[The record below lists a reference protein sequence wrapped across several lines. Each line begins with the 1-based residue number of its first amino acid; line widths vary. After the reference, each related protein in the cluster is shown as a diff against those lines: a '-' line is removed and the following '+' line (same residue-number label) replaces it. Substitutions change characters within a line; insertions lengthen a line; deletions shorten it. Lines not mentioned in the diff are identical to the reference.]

1 LGAYARPGGVPGEP
15 GPAGA
20 ARGAAAGLY
29 DAGKSLLWIVRW
41 DVLTNTT
48 GLLWRGAGLS
58 SLSLPGSTPLRR
70 PEMKTATNSAKGTK
84 SDSGTRTAI
93 ATQELKE
100 RIRASRLGDV
110 LAGMACDLCLE
121 QVPVEEALQMIQ
133 ERAIERMVAML
144 DTAILSDE
152 VAMQCCLDIVAR
164 ESEQVALQALEK
176 GTDALREGL
185 EIYDELQSAE
195 CTGPVN

>member
-1 LGAYARPGGVPGEP
+1 
-15 GPAGA
+15 
-20 ARGAAAGLY
+20 
-29 DAGKSLLWIVRW
+29 
-41 DVLTNTT
+41 
-48 GLLWRGAGLS
+48 
-58 SLSLPGSTPLRR
+58 
-70 PEMKTATNSAKGTK
+70 MKTAANSAKGAK

-93 ATQELKE
+93 ATQELKV

-185 EIYDELQSAE
+185 EIYDGLQSAE

>member
-1 LGAYARPGGVPGEP
+1 
-15 GPAGA
+15 
-20 ARGAAAGLY
+20 
-29 DAGKSLLWIVRW
+29 
-41 DVLTNTT
+41 
-48 GLLWRGAGLS
+48 
-58 SLSLPGSTPLRR
+58 
-70 PEMKTATNSAKGTK
+70 MKTATNSAKGTETNPA
-84 SDSGTRTAI
+84 TRTTI
-93 ATQELKE
+93 ATQELRV

-121 QVPVEEALQMIQ
+121 QVPVEEALQLIQ
-133 ERAIERMVAML
+133 ERAIERMVALL

-152 VAMQCCLDIVAR
+152 AAMQGCLDIVAK
-164 ESEQVALQALEK
+164 ESEQVALLALEK

>member
-1 LGAYARPGGVPGEP
+1 
-15 GPAGA
+15 
-20 ARGAAAGLY
+20 
-29 DAGKSLLWIVRW
+29 
-41 DVLTNTT
+41 
-48 GLLWRGAGLS
+48 
-58 SLSLPGSTPLRR
+58 
-70 PEMKTATNSAKGTK
+70 MKTATNSAKGTK

-93 ATQELKE
+93 ATQELKV

-110 LAGMACDLCLE
+110 

-185 EIYDELQSAE
+185 EIYDGLQSAE

>member
-1 LGAYARPGGVPGEP
+1 
-15 GPAGA
+15 
-20 ARGAAAGLY
+20 
-29 DAGKSLLWIVRW
+29 
-41 DVLTNTT
+41 
-48 GLLWRGAGLS
+48 
-58 SLSLPGSTPLRR
+58 
-70 PEMKTATNSAKGTK
+70 MKTATSSTKGTG
-84 SDSGTRTAI
+84 SRTGARAAI
-93 ATQELKE
+93 ATQELKV

-144 DTAILSDE
+144 DTAILLDE
-152 VAMQCCLDIVAR
+152 TAMQSCLDIVAK
-164 ESEQVALQALEK
+164 ESEHVALQALEK

-185 EIYDELQSAE
+185 EIYDGLEWAE

>member
-1 LGAYARPGGVPGEP
+1 
-15 GPAGA
+15 
-20 ARGAAAGLY
+20 
-29 DAGKSLLWIVRW
+29 
-41 DVLTNTT
+41 
-48 GLLWRGAGLS
+48 
-58 SLSLPGSTPLRR
+58 
-70 PEMKTATNSAKGTK
+70 MKTATNSAKRTA
-84 SDSGTRTAI
+84 TNPAQRTAI
-93 ATQELKE
+93 ATQELRV

-121 QVPVEEALQMIQ
+121 QVPVEEALQQIQ
-133 ERAIERMVAML
+133 VRAIERMVSML

-152 VAMQCCLDIVAR
+152 AAMQSCLDIVAK

>member
-1 LGAYARPGGVPGEP
+1 
-15 GPAGA
+15 
-20 ARGAAAGLY
+20 
-29 DAGKSLLWIVRW
+29 
-41 DVLTNTT
+41 
-48 GLLWRGAGLS
+48 
-58 SLSLPGSTPLRR
+58 
-70 PEMKTATNSAKGTK
+70 MKTATNSTK
-84 SDSGTRTAI
+84 DTGGNSGTRTAI
-93 ATQELKE
+93 ATQELKV

-121 QVPVEEALQMIQ
+121 QVPVEEALQRIQ

-152 VAMQCCLDIVAR
+152 VAMRCCLDIVAQ
-164 ESEQVALQALEK
+164 ESEHVALQALEK

-185 EIYDELQSAE
+185 EIYDGLQSAE